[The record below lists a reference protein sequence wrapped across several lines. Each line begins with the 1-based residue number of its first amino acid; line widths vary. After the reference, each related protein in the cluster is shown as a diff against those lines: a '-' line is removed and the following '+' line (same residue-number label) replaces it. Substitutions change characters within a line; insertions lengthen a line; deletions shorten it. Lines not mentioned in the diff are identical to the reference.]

1 MRISSIVGYDL
12 SHAVVTV
19 NKTTYFTKPLFF
31 LNLTGNVAALT
42 NAQLAAHAGNP
53 AALANHLKQQQQP
66 GAGSLQNPPS
76 LTATSINPMLQKQ
89 LAQVG
94 KQPSPQVC
102 SKICFSEIWN
112 GAKVIRNKWLS
123 NCGMMSVK
131 GTFE

>member
-1 MRISSIVGYDL
+1 MIIMKSL
-12 SHAVVTV
+12 AAFV
-19 NKTTYFTKPLFF
+19 NDSTNFTLFF
-31 LNLTGNVAALT
+31 LDLTGNVAALT

-53 AALANHLKQQQQP
+53 AALANHLKQQQQQP

-102 SKICFSEIWN
+102 DII
-112 GAKVIRNKWLS
+112 
-123 NCGMMSVK
+123 
-131 GTFE
+131 